1 MDKLRDKMSDK
12 LKRGATSATGAL
24 AAVLMIGAITF
35 GATVIRPMTAD
46 RNSDA
51 ATASTDDGFAP
62 GLELANG
69 GEDGDGANGGGN
81 AGQCEDEQGNSIPCD
96 EEVPPW
102 EPPVEEPA
110 EEPPAEEPAEEPKEE
125 PKDEPTDEPD
135 PAPSSDLALEA
146 FLNENGKITVEWSAF
161 TGDFEKYKLVRS
173 TDAEAS
179 WPEGDGDELVAV
191 TGPGDE
197 HFTDKHAPCNVEL
210 HYRAFAVRHGDD
222 GYVVLASS
230 NVGAATRE
238 CVEVPPAEP
247 KALAFELALTAEG
260 VELSW
265 ESCPSEDFAVYKVV
279 RSATDPDPMYPLHDG
294 DELIGVI
301 GDSGETHFV
310 DSNVE
315 VGQTWTY
322 RVLSMASGDGGWVVI
337 GLTDALTITVE

>member
-1 MDKLRDKMSDK
+1 MDKLRDKLSDK
-12 LKRGATSATGAL
+12 LGKGATSVTGAL

-46 RNSDA
+46 RDSNSDA

-62 GLELANG
+62 GLELASG
-69 GEDGDGANGGGN
+69 GDDSNDANGGG
-81 AGQCEDEQGNSIPCD
+81 AADQCENEQGNSIPCD

-110 EEPPAEEPAEEPKEE
+110 EEPAEEPKEE
-125 PKDEPTDEPD
+125 PKDEPSDEPD
-135 PAPSSDLALEA
+135 PAPSGDMALAA
-146 FLNENGKITVEWSAF
+146 FLNDNGKITVEWSAF
-161 TGDFEKYKLVRS
+161 AGDFEKYKLVRS
-173 TDAEAS
+173 TDATAT

-197 HFTDKHAPCNVEL
+197 RFVDKHAPCNVAL

-230 NVGAATRE
+230 NVGAATRV
-238 CVEVPPAEP
+238 CVEEPPVEP
-247 KALAFELALTAEG
+247 KAMAFELTLTGEG
-260 VELSW
+260 VQLSW
-265 ESCPSEDFAVYKVV
+265 EECSSDDFAVYKVV

-301 GDSGETHFV
+301 GDPGETHFV
-310 DSNVE
+310 DSDVE

-322 RVLSMASGDGGWVVI
+322 RVLSMKSGSHGWVVL